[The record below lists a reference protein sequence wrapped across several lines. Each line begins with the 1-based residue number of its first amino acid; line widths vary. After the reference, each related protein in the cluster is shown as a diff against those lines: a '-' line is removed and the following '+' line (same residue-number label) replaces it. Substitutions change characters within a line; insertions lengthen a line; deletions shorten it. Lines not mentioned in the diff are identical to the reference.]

1 MVMVVMMMMSFFLT
15 LSILILQAAST
26 RPGVD
31 LPLERLL
38 HHWQALQSGRECLR
52 GCAGRHYH
60 HHQHHHHVQCMDHHH
75 HHHYHVQ
82 WTTII
87 ITIMIIEVSLD
98 FNQEAEQTWKSESF
112 STENSSLLLLLRGV
126 CLRYMGGA
134 LIF

>member
-1 MVMVVMMMMSFFLT
+1 MVMVVMMMMSLFLT

-26 RPGVD
+26 RAGVD

-38 HHWQALQSGRECLR
+38 HHWEALQSGRECLR
-52 GCAGRHYH
+52 GCAGRH
-60 HHQHHHHVQCMDHHH
+60 CHHH
-75 HHHYHVQ
+75 HHHVQ

-98 FNQEAEQTWKSESF
+98 IKQEAEQTWKSESY

>member
-1 MVMVVMMMMSFFLT
+1 MVMVGMMTMSLFLT
-15 LSILILQAAST
+15 LSIFILQAAST

-38 HHWQALQSGRECLR
+38 HHWEALQLGRECLR
-52 GCAGRHYH
+52 GCAGRHCH
-60 HHQHHHHVQCMDHHH
+60 HHHHHVQ
-75 HHHYHVQ
+75 
-82 WTTII
+82 WTIIII

-134 LIF
+134 LIFEGCQQ